1 MYQKILVPLDGSSRA
16 ERILW
21 HVEEIALQH
30 RSRIVFL
37 QVVRPVIVTDGY
49 KTIQPEES
57 LAGSRR
63 AIDEARAY
71 LSVVQG
77 EFREKGIETK
87 RIAEI
92 GPVVST
98 ILGVA
103 QREAVDLI
111 AMASHGRSG
120 LSRAFYGSVAAG
132 VLNQVDRPLL
142 LIRARSEE

>member
-71 LSVVQG
+71 LAVVQG

-111 AMASHGRSG
+111 AMASQGRSG
-120 LSRAFYGSVAAG
+120 L
-132 VLNQVDRPLL
+132 
-142 LIRARSEE
+142 